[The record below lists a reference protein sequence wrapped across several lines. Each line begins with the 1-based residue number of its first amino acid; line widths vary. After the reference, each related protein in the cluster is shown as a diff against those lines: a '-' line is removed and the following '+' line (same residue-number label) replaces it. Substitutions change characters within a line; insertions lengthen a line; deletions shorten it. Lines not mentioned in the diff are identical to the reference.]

1 MNPIRFTLLIS
12 LLAILMTI
20 VAALFAPSAPANQA
34 DRSGAKR
41 TPQNR
46 LGQPAAGGA
55 SVRPGAPLDCA
66 PNCFP

>member
-20 VAALFAPSAPANQA
+20 IAALLAPSAPANQA
-34 DRSGAKR
+34 DCWGAER

-46 LGQPAAGGA
+46 LGQPAVGGA
-55 SVRPGAPLDCA
+55 PANPAAPPDCA

>member
-12 LLAILMTI
+12 LLAILLTI
-20 VAALFAPSAPANQA
+20 IAALFAPSAPANQA
-34 DRSGAKR
+34 DSSGPDR

-55 SVRPGAPLDCA
+55 SARPAAAPDCA
-66 PNCFP
+66 PDRFP

>member
-12 LLAILMTI
+12 LLAILI
-20 VAALFAPSAPANQA
+20 AIIAALFAPPAPVNQA
-34 DRSGAKR
+34 DYSGPVR

-55 SVRPGAPLDCA
+55 SAKPGAPPDCE